1 MLFKE
6 AEGEVEVI
14 MAKEEAEVEDKMDPG
29 IDHSPRMD
37 ADTVVNIILQNN
49 ALLGIKN
56 AGNVAGRITSKIN
69 AGLTGH
75 RVVTLIRSRVEAKA
89 NVHQSP
95 KTATRGSMK
104 QNRMKKLMTGMVLQL
119 QDVNQEET
127 NLNMTQFIL
136 YRMWTML
143 IVNNFS

>member
-1 MLFKE
+1 
-6 AEGEVEVI
+6 
-14 MAKEEAEVEDKMDPG
+14 MAKSEAKVEDEMDPG
-29 IDHSPRMD
+29 IDHSPMMD

-56 AGNVAGRITSKIN
+56 AENVARRITLKIN
-69 AGLTGH
+69 ADLTGH
-75 RVVTLIRSRVEAKA
+75 RVVTLIRSRVEAEA

-95 KTATRGSMK
+95 KTGTRGSMK
-104 QNRMKKLMTGMVLQL
+104 QNGMRILMTGMVLQL
-119 QDVNQEET
+119 QVMNQEET

-136 YRMWTML
+136 YRIWTML